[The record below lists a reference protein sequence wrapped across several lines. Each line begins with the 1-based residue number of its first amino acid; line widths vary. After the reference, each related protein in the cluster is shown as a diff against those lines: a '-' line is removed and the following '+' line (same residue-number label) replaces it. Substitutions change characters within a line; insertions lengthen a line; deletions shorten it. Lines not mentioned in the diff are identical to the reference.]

1 MDLPILRD
9 FQLPHWLGIDDSS
22 DAIIQLHFFSD
33 ASEKGF
39 GAVCY
44 ARYSFPDGRI
54 HVSFVIAK
62 NRVAPSVPRLEL
74 QGALLAVRLA
84 DTVKRELDLAISD
97 TWSDSK
103 TMLHYISNES
113 RRFHTFVAN
122 RVAEIQDHSE
132 TAQCRYVPTSD
143 NPADDCTRGLDAA
156 EITSHSRWI
165 AGPRF
170 LWFPEEN
177 WPENELKVTL
187 SEDDAEVK
195 KTVWSGLVAN
205 NEQVL
210 PDPAKFSSWIKYR
223 RIIAWMYHFI
233 CNAQL
238 PVDRRIL
245 SPLKA
250 AEIIHAEQISVKR
263 AQAESFLKDLES
275 LNGKKELPSKSRLL
289 SLHPYLDADGL
300 IHVGGRLRKAPLP
313 AATRNPI
320 ILDPSHEITC

>member
-9 FQLPHWLGIDDSS
+9 FQLPHWLSIDDSS
-22 DAIIQLHFFSD
+22 DANIQLHFFSD

-62 NRVAPSVPRLEL
+62 NRGAPLKQLRVPRLEL

-97 TWSDSK
+97 TFWSDSK

-113 RRFHTFVAN
+113 WRFHTFVAN

-156 EITSHSRWI
+156 KITSHSRWI

-195 KTVWSGLVAN
+195 KTVWSGLIAN

-210 PDPAKFSSWIKYR
+210 PDRAKFSSWIKYHR
-223 RIIAWMYHFI
+223 VIAWMYRFI
-233 CNAQL
+233 RNAQL

-250 AEIIHAEQISVKR
+250 VEIIHAEQISVKR

-300 IHVGGRLRKAPLP
+300 IHVRGHLLHSRQPLVI
-313 AATRNPI
+313 R
-320 ILDPSHEITC
+320 